1 MSDKNAIHNDK
12 KPINVFISYKRDDNL
27 YNHLVRI
34 VKKTFSLL
42 NSDKKYFPETNFYA
56 KEFLDI
62 DSIDYGEKWMDKVES
77 AITDSDMFL
86 AFVTPNYINSELCR
100 HEYHWL
106 C

>member
-42 NSDKKYFPETNFYA
+42 NWGCGR
-56 KEFLDI
+56 FLGPHLGV
-62 DSIDYGEKWMDKVES
+62 SKLPAVLHR
-77 AITDSDMFL
+77 AQPL
-86 AFVTPNYINSELCR
+86 
-100 HEYHWL
+100 
-106 C
+106 

>member
-56 KEFLDI
+56 KEFLALRGFVWV
-62 DSIDYGEKWMDKVES
+62 SRPVKVP
-77 AITDSDMFL
+77 A
-86 AFVTPNYINSELCR
+86 
-100 HEYHWL
+100 
-106 C
+106 